1 MGMKRVGYQSGITAV
16 IVQSMLL
23 LIILI
28 SSGCSPE
35 DESANEG
42 ALNLNLTTD
51 FTITAETRAAT
62 KADEAGP
69 SINDFRIQIYKGE
82 SEVLYKEWASFS
94 DCPSIIYL
102 QESKYKLKASYGEQ
116 HKGAF
121 EQPYYEGS
129 SIFNISK
136 RNTTQASAIC
146 KIANVK
152 VSLNYQEGF
161 KKYFKNWST
170 KVASTGDSILFT
182 KEETRAAFFEPGRVG
197 MNMTLTKQDGK
208 TFNYALPT
216 ITTEA
221 GKHYRVNM
229 NVTEDGAGS
238 ANLVIVFDKTTEEK
252 PITINLSGDKPFEDA
267 HPFITPTGF
276 VNGRPLSF
284 IEGADLGTVYSLV
297 TARGKIKSCK
307 VTTNS
312 KAVMKLGWPV
322 EGTVDLA
329 STDPKQIEFQNAIK
343 KLGITFT
350 PNMAGIQMAELDFSK
365 VIPKLPSNEQVPLA
379 HTFYIE
385 VTDEKGYTNEAF
397 SLVLQSM
404 MPGFQLFK
412 LDKIVH
418 GIAQVGLSFELT
430 EGSPEKIT
438 AEYLKAGKWYPCSFA
453 SPIVPSGTHQVYQCV
468 ISGFTRAADTQQIRL
483 SYNNGSRYSNEQ
495 TLETTPLNFSI
506 QIPDNSE
513 GYVYAKKAYI
523 KVSVGADY
531 ADKRDL
537 FSLLQ
542 FTANGKPLTKEIGYD
557 KDMLILI
564 KGLTPGSEN
573 IIEAKIGTESSQQT
587 IQINTEEELT
597 IPNAGFEEWFFDKTD
612 KKGNPITKNI
622 DFVYWKKWFPWSS
635 TDLNTQGWNTLNQK
649 TTQDGTTPTTIKIP
663 FVGTVPTSPYVG
675 CCYVANSGTIPT
687 DDSHSGKAALIRSV
701 GWGNGSEA
709 AGAPPKRTDFG
720 LLYLGSYTLNED
732 LNYGIPF
739 KSRPTGFSFWYKYQP
754 KNPADKF
761 IAKMILL
768 NENGEIIASGEFSSG
783 KKDAYTEK
791 KITLTIPAAY
801 KTNKAAKMY
810 ISFQSGTKIEPNK
823 TDFNYPQFGN
833 LSDGEFVG
841 SQLWIDNVQLNYE

>member
-16 IVQSMLL
+16 IVQCMLL

-182 KEETRAAFFEPGRVG
+182 KEEARAAFFEPGRVG

-350 PNMAGIQMAELDFSK
+350 PNMASIQMAELDFSK
-365 VIPKLPSNEQVPLA
+365 IIPKLPSDEQAPLA

-385 VTDEKGYTNEAF
+385 VTDENGYTNEAF

-468 ISGFTRAADTQQIRL
+468 ISGFTRAADIQQIRL
-483 SYNNGSRYSNEQ
+483 NYNNGSRYSNEQ

-506 QIPDNSE
+506 QIPDGSE

-587 IQINTEEELT
+587 ISINTEEELT

-612 KKGNPITKNI
+612 KNNNPTSGDI
-622 DFVYWKKWFPWSS
+622 YWKKYFPWNPNDP
-635 TDLNTQGWNTLNQK
+635 TTHGWSTLNQR
-649 TTQDGTTPTTIKIP
+649 TTQDGRTPTGILGGAPLAGKCYVATS
-663 FVGTVPTSPYVG
+663 GTVPTTEKYSG
-675 CCYVANSGTIPT
+675 AN
-687 DDSHSGKAALIRSV
+687 AALIRSV
-701 GWGNGSEA
+701 GWGNGNTALGTLRE
-709 AGAPPKRTDFG
+709 TDYG
-720 LLYLGSYTLNED
+720 LLYLGSYALNKKP
-732 LNYGIPF
+732 NYGIPF

-761 IAKMILL
+761 IAIMKLL

-791 KITLTIPAAY
+791 KITLKVSAAY
-801 KTNKAAKMY
+801 KTDKAAKMY
-810 ISFQSGTKIEPNK
+810 ISFQSGTKIEPNR
-823 TDFNYPQFGN
+823 TDFNYPPIAKPN
-833 LSDGEFVG
+833 DGEFVG
-841 SQLWIDNVQLNYE
+841 SQLWIDDVQLNYE